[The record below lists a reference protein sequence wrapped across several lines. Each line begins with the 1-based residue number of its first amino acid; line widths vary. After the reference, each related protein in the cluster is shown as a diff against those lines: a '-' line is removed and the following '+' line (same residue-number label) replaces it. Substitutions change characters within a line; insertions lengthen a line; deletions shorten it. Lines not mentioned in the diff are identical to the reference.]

1 MITYNDIDEARRKEK
16 VAKELQKLPENFIEE
31 VSAYLKEKKDFSSKN
46 IENFSEDAVRAKK
59 QFENARTLFKELILR
74 RREKILDLLFIAT
87 ETGVSKRDFENMLV
101 FEKKMFDEMIKCIE
115 STESQVNALLNEEKT
130 AEEFIRAFTEDHD
143 IEEQRKEAREI
154 LGVEPD
160 SLDLDLINRK
170 YKELAKEHHPDMG
183 GNPET
188 FKAINRA
195 HKMLKRELE

>member
-1 MITYNDIDEARRKEK
+1 MATITVKGHTFNAFLVKDSFNRRAQGFKNSIILALGKLGIREDQTDIPLEVFALKRAPASATWFMDGYRLYYSYNGSLKFAENLYVVMK
-16 VAKELQKLPENFIEE
+16 VIELE
-31 VSAYLKEKKDFSSKN
+31 
-46 IENFSEDAVRAKK
+46 
-59 QFENARTLFKELILR
+59 
-74 RREKILDLLFIAT
+74 
-87 ETGVSKRDFENMLV
+87 
-101 FEKKMFDEMIKCIE
+101 
-115 STESQVNALLNEEKT
+115 VNALLNEEKT

-154 LGVEPD
+154 LGIEPG

>member
-87 ETGVSKRDFENMLV
+87 ETGVSKRDFENMLD

-115 STESQVNALLNEEKT
+115 STESQVSMLLNAKSENNVKQGIVFREDTGEFMDLNGEMLGPFKKGDKT
-130 AEEFIRAFTEDHD
+130 
-143 IEEQRKEAREI
+143 
-154 LGVEPD
+154 
-160 SLDLDLINRK
+160 
-170 YKELAKEHHPDMG
+170 ELQKD
-183 GNPET
+183 
-188 FKAINRA
+188 
-195 HKMLKRELE
+195 

>member
-1 MITYNDIDEARRKEK
+1 MTVKGHTFNAFIVKDSFNRRAQGFKNTIIQSLGKIGIREDQTDIVLEAFALKRAPASATWFMDGYRLYYSYNGSLKFVENLYVVMK
-16 VAKELQKLPENFIEE
+16 VIELE
-31 VSAYLKEKKDFSSKN
+31 
-46 IENFSEDAVRAKK
+46 
-59 QFENARTLFKELILR
+59 
-74 RREKILDLLFIAT
+74 
-87 ETGVSKRDFENMLV
+87 
-101 FEKKMFDEMIKCIE
+101 
-115 STESQVNALLNEEKT
+115 VNALLNEEKT

-160 SLDLDLINRK
+160 SLDLDLINKK

-195 HKMLKRELE
+195 HKMLRRELE